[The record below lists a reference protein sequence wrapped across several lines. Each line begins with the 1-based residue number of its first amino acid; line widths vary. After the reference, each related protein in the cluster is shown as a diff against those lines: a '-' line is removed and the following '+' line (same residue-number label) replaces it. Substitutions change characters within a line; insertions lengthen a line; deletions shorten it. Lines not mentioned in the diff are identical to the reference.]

1 MCLIHC
7 VGQKRQCHFTFL
19 CSFFLML
26 LVRVWYG
33 GIHSSTWPSVGLMP
47 SSQIGFS
54 LLLVKLA
61 RDPWV
66 SSMFCVLLVSS
77 PYPRLCPMA
86 ITPRHR
92 SLMMDS
98 PCVRT
103 GCLRKLILS
112 CLLALPLLYVA
123 ILQVSWKRETKFFP
137 VLPYK
142 TPSQACFLFFSSTT
156 KTQVKMWQRKENW
169 ETCFTLSC
177 C

>member
-1 MCLIHC
+1 MSFYIL
-7 VGQKRQCHFTFL
+7 VL
-19 CSFFLML
+19 FFLML

-103 GCLRKLILS
+103 ECLRKLILS